1 MLNHQFWWLNHV
13 KPLSSALLRWESFSR
28 QASEANSICSPN
40 VQAAGAAPFISLFYG
55 GFDDK
60 ISMSCMYTVYT
71 ATIYIF
77 INNYTYYHTYVYIY
91 DAIQRWLWNH
101 PRLVDAWG
109 FSNEHLSISGAGE
122 SKSGRGES
130 WWSGMEMRATH
141 GLNWMVEPC
150 WTNRNSGYPRISQ
163 DTRIYHSYYPLVN

>member
-1 MLNHQFWWLNHV
+1 MLNHYHQPCCGERASAA
-13 KPLSSALLRWESFSR
+13 KPLRQIQYALQTSR
-28 QASEANSICSPN
+28 QRALPHSFRYFMGVLMTKLACHVCI
-40 VQAAGAAPFISLFYG
+40 QYILQLY
-55 GFDDK
+55 
-60 ISMSCMYTVYT
+60 
-71 ATIYIF
+71 IY
-77 INNYTYYHTYVYIY
+77 INNYTYYHTYIYIY